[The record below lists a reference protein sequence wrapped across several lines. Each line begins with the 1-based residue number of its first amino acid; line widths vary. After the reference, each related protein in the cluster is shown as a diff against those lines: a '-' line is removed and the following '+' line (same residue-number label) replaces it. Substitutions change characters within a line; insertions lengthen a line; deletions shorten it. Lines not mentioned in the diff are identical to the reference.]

1 MMITYSAA
9 YLLPYVD
16 QQKSDLG
23 TYLAILNI
31 YIMHF
36 SSYLLISQSSWHNL
50 GSYSVLLLA

>member
-36 SSYLLISQSSWHNL
+36 SSYL
-50 GSYSVLLLA
+50 